1 LRRTLLALWIS
12 LYALS
17 AFTQTPGTTASATW
31 RQAMGAVAITT
42 PSAQAGS
49 AVVVCDDGCLRAFG
63 RSGSAL
69 WTWDSLS
76 KLLPTLIRSREG
88 TSYVVI
94 SGGRLAAVNRS
105 GRELWRRT
113 LGGVPSSASIL
124 LGWDGRLFVATEGF
138 LFCFT
143 PSGFPLWKRPLPS
156 RPLRPPAL
164 DEEGGVVLALADG
177 KLFRSS
183 PFGELSIVQLP
194 KTPLAFAPLFATEDE
209 GGGQGSAKKS
219 DEVAFSFA
227 DGSVIAY
234 SRSGGGRSLA
244 SLSSPSIELK
254 AHRGILAY
262 ALSGGEVGLLRS
274 NDGGRIWSGS
284 VPRAEGGYF
293 RIDERGIYF
302 LSRRGSA
309 GFSFDGRRLWNLNI
323 DGASAPPALDDDGL
337 LYSGG
342 EDWILY
348 AYRVED
354 RVRAEGAS
362 IYGPAPVAVY
372 GLGESA
378 DDSRSL
384 EGLDEVATVARLNS
398 IGKTIEVAE
407 IGGEEP
413 AFTADLMR
421 IAGSARGT
429 LPVPYRPPAP
439 HLRELATVLLS
450 RFASSETIPFFIDL
464 FNRDKEPFVRA
475 AAAEA
480 IGAIGID
487 PGGRALRAFA
497 SAIFPPQAVH
507 EERLLYALAVSIGSL
522 CRASGPPL
530 SDTGVILL
538 VSLAGDDRPPSVR
551 EKARAEL
558 ESLTSR

>member
-1 LRRTLLALWIS
+1 
-12 LYALS
+12 
-17 AFTQTPGTTASATW
+17 
-31 RQAMGAVAITT
+31 MGAVAIAP

-63 RSGSAL
+63 RTGSLL

-76 KLLPTLIRSREG
+76 KLLPTLVRSREG
-88 TSYVVI
+88 TSYIVI
-94 SGGRLAAVNRS
+94 SGGRLVAVNRS
-105 GRELWRRT
+105 GRELWRRD
-113 LGGVPSSASIL
+113 LGAGTSSASIL
-124 LGWDGRLFVATEGF
+124 LGWDGRLFVTTDGA
-138 LFCFT
+138 LSCFT
-143 PSGFPLWKRPLPS
+143 LSGFPLWKRSLAS

-164 DEEGGVVLALADG
+164 DEEGGVVVALTDG
-177 KLFRSS
+177 ELLRAS
-183 PFGELSIVQLP
+183 PFGEFSIVQLP
-194 KTPLAFAPLFATEDE
+194 KTPLVFAPLFAAEDAE
-209 GGGQGSAKKS
+209 SGQGAAKKS
-219 DEVAFSFA
+219 DEVAVAFA
-227 DGSVIAY
+227 DGSVTAY
-234 SRSGGGRSLA
+234 SRSGRERPLA
-244 SLSSPSIELK
+244 RLSSPSIELK
-254 AHRGILAY
+254 AYRGVLAY

-274 NDGGRIWSGS
+274 NDGGRVWTGS
-284 VPRAEGGYF
+284 VPRAESGYF
-293 RIDERGIYF
+293 RIDERGVYF
-302 LSRRGSA
+302 LSQRGSA
-309 GFSFDGRRLWNLNI
+309 GFSFDGRRLWNLSI
-323 DGASAPPALDDDGL
+323 DGASAPPALDEDGL

-354 RVRAEGAS
+354 RVRADSAS
-362 IYGPAPVAVY
+362 IFGPAPSAVY

-378 DDSRSL
+378 GDSPRP
-384 EGLDEVATVARLNS
+384 EGMDEAATVTRLNE
-398 IGKTIEVAE
+398 IGKTIAADEV
-407 IGGEEP
+407 GQKEP

-450 RFASSETIPFFIDL
+450 RFASSETVPFLIDL

-475 AAAEA
+475 AAAES

-507 EERLLYALAVSIGSL
+507 EERLLFALALSIGSL

-538 VSLAGDDRPPSVR
+538 VSLASDDRPPSVR